1 MNSTFTIDIAKLQEL
16 NNLRAEAFFKY
27 LKRVTKNNTP
37 IVLKGTK
44 KSDYWECDVT
54 ECAVPTSLFPNI
66 KLPAS
71 DDRNAEGTDLVVQL
85 TSDLVD
91 QFISDTTFTFK
102 ESSVEIKRGTA
113 RIKLGYSNSSN
124 TLLEQVKDFQT
135 TISNLNSA
143 ASKATLKLTES
154 SEIASLLKELKT
166 APEASIF
173 VDSKSVT
180 LLDDTVVFR
189 TKNTADFE
197 SVTGESIYINMYL
210 ANLLSSYL
218 EYSHLV
224 EMSVCETGIRVKGF
238 DENGNVISENHSPV
252 YDTDMENP
260 SDDDL
265 ASILPNEG
273 NSQIVEVDLKTFIE
287 VLEGQ
292 KSIVANFT
300 GKRNLLAKVY
310 KNGNGI
316 TLGFDDAT
324 STTEATAS
332 VILNVGDVDDL
343 EPSEELL
350 TEYLTVLPINLLKN
364 SFKDSL
370 NLRIIFEDNDD
381 TVVVFQ
387 IGDSKI
393 LSGKCY

>member
-66 KLPAS
+66 KLPAL
-71 DDRNAEGTDLVVQL
+71 DDKNAEGTELVVQL
-85 TSDLVD
+85 TADLVD
-91 QFISDTTFTFK
+91 QFIGDTTFTFK

-197 SVTGESIYINMYL
+197 SATGESIYINMYL

-224 EMSVCETGIRVKGF
+224 EMSICETGIRVKGF

-265 ASILPNEG
+265 AGILPNES
-273 NSQIVEVDLKTFIE
+273 NSQIVEIDLKTFIE

-300 GKRNLLAKVY
+300 GKRNLLAKLY

-350 TEYLTVLPINLLKN
+350 TDYLTVLPTNLLKN